1 MKPRLC
7 SKIQNIWLKE
17 FSYKKQLLRHF
28 LYSYSQR
35 AHSSIPFILMLKLLP
50 IHGKTRPLF
59 PQMCCLGSAKST
71 LLTKK
76 LNAQPSRK
84 QCKADCQT
92 YYEYIALLKNASWFF
107 VLEYWLT
114 VCVWCMVYQP
124 DVDLWLELN
133 LLVLL
138 LQPIQNNYRCLE
150 ILKLTA
156 QMDSV
161 WEFHWF

>member
-1 MKPRLC
+1 MVSRFLFTTDTFLHPFY
-7 SKIQNIWLKE
+7 SH
-17 FSYKKQLLRHF
+17 YKYIYITHKSENWPVFRQTCCF
-28 LYSYSQR
+28 AR
-35 AHSSIPFILMLKLLP
+35 ARS
-50 IHGKTRPLF
+50 R
-59 PQMCCLGSAKST
+59 T
-71 LLTKK
+71 LLTRK

-84 QCKADCQT
+84 QCKPDCQT

-107 VLEYWLT
+107 ILEYWLT

-161 WEFHWF
+161 WGFHWF